1 MENTR
6 IGTYG
11 GIEEKLQGI
20 KLHNTLQSPQINS
33 VRMRNHHFFFFFFL
47 GSLRRASPIFL
58 TLNPHLYREIQ
69 RAEYSTREYT

>member
-33 VRMRNHHFFFFFFL
+33 VRMRNHHFFFFFGFPSTSIAHL
-47 GSLRRASPIFL
+47 SNPETPI
-58 TLNPHLYREIQ
+58 YREIQ
-69 RAEYSTREYT
+69 RTEYSTREYT